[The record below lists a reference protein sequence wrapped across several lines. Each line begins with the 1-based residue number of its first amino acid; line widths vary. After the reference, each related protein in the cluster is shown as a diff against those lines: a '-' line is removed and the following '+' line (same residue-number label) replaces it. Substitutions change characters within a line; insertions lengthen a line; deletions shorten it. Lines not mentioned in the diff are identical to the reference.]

1 MHPWQFKDRG
11 RITVEQRKSHP
22 LLSREYPYSEYNES
36 YWFDDMKSPYQE
48 EQRFDWYRPDIVG
61 GKSVMWGR
69 QSYRWSDLDFE
80 ANARDG
86 IAIDWPIRYKDIAPW
101 YDYVETFVGISG
113 QKEGLHQLPDG
124 QFLPPMEMNWVEKKV
139 KEGIEAN
146 FNGRVL
152 TMGRVAN
159 LTRAVGGRGPCQYR
173 TLCSRGCPYSG
184 YFASQAATLPA
195 AEATGNLTLRT
206 DSIVNALIYDNQL
219 GKAAG
224 VRVIDAKIGRAHV

>member
-48 EQRFDWYRPDIVG
+48 EQRVDWYRPDIVG
-61 GKSVMWGR
+61 GNSVMWGR
-69 QSYRWSDLDFE
+69 QSYRWSDLDFV

-124 QFLPPMEMNWVEKKV
+124 QFLPPMEMNCVEKKAKKGIDRKSVV
-139 KEGIEAN
+139 K
-146 FNGRVL
+146 
-152 TMGRVAN
+152 
-159 LTRAVGGRGPCQYR
+159 
-173 TLCSRGCPYSG
+173 
-184 YFASQAATLPA
+184 
-195 AEATGNLTLRT
+195 
-206 DSIVNALIYDNQL
+206 
-219 GKAAG
+219 GKG
-224 VRVIDAKIGRAHV
+224 MSVRLK